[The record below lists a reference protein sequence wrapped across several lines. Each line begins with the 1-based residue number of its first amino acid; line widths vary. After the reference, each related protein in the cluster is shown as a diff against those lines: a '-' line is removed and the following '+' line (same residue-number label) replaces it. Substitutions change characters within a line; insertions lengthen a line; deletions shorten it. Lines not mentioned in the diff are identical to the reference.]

1 MEGNSQKW
9 LKKKWESGI
18 NKSIAYNKKLSDQE
32 PANTRNN
39 SRNIKPTD
47 ESYMYLILKLRN
59 NYKWKLPLYFEEKNN
74 FWSGRVQTFSPKV
87 ASR

>member
-1 MEGNSQKW
+1 MAEDSGQQ
-9 LKKKWESGI
+9 WESKRVEWKEILKDDGESEI
-18 NKSIAYNKKLSDQE
+18 NKSEANNKKLSDQE

-59 NYKWKLPLYFEEKNN
+59 NYK
-74 FWSGRVQTFSPKV
+74 
-87 ASR
+87 